1 MRIEV
6 VVTLQVGLG
15 NGVTIGKGDYVSSTS
30 YFQLDRDHSL
40 SFDGT

>member
-15 NGVTIGKGDYVSSTS
+15 NGVTIGEENDISSTLC
-30 YFQLDRDHSL
+30 FQLDRDHSL
-40 SFDGT
+40 SFEGT